1 MDNQYYDLN
10 KYKAGRSAL
19 LLVGIFTAVNCVLQ
33 YLDAEYSLLYA
44 AALPQLGLAL
54 RGDLEVF
61 GINANITFI
70 VLTVIP
76 ILLYFICW
84 YLSKKDVRWLLIGTV
99 LFIVDAIA
107 LLFVWYL
114 SGFSVSFLLNIVF
127 EALILFQLITSV
139 IAGRK
144 LNGNIEEVEAQ
155 VEEMTGVVDE
165 NTQLYPYSKQLAKE
179 NKIGKTGA
187 FVGVLLGY
195 FGLTIGGMVPLL
207 LSDETWAAILF
218 ILIMIGAIVF
228 LIVGMIKLSP
238 YVGAANSAY
247 MVKDGCV
254 YRISATNQAMQMKL
268 ENLQV
273 FEETRDAYLCTYDD
287 HKGKQR
293 KITIPKAYPGI
304 ENILK

>member
-19 LLVGIFTAVNCVLQ
+19 LLVGIFTAINCVLQ

-139 IAGRK
+139 IAGKK
-144 LNGNIEEVEAQ
+144 LNGNIEEAEAR
-155 VEEMTGVVDE
+155 VEEMAGVVDE

-179 NKIGKTGA
+179 NRIGKTGA
-187 FVGVLLGY
+187 
-195 FGLTIGGMVPLL
+195 
-207 LSDETWAAILF
+207 
-218 ILIMIGAIVF
+218 
-228 LIVGMIKLSP
+228 
-238 YVGAANSAY
+238 
-247 MVKDGCV
+247 
-254 YRISATNQAMQMKL
+254 
-268 ENLQV
+268 
-273 FEETRDAYLCTYDD
+273 
-287 HKGKQR
+287 
-293 KITIPKAYPGI
+293 
-304 ENILK
+304 